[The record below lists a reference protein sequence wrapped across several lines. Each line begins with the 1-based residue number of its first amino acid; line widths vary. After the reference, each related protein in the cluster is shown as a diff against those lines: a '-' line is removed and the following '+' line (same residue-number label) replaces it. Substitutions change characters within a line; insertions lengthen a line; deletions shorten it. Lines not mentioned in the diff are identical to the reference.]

1 MKIFKATTFAALMLA
16 SLAAQAGQP
25 IINLNVGG
33 ELAPGVYGQVQ
44 FGNAPPPPVV
54 YAQPRVIVRD
64 PRGEELQP
72 MYLNVP
78 PRHARNWRRYC
89 REYDACGRPVYFVKS
104 QEYEPGYRE
113 GKGRDHEDEGRRDR
127 GGRHGEHGDRGD
139 HHQKDEGGHHEERG
153 DKGGGEGGDRGE
165 HRGDKNRD

>member
-1 MKIFKATTFAALMLA
+1 MNTFKATTFATLMLA

-64 PRGEELQP
+64 PRVEELEP

-89 REYDACGRPVYFVKS
+89 REYDACNRPVYFVKS
-104 QEYEPGYRE
+104 QEYELGYRE
-113 GKGRDHEDEGRRDR
+113 GKGRGHDRHDHEDEGNRGDR
-127 GGRHGEHGDRGD
+127 HEGRGDRGD
-139 HHQKDEGGHHEERG
+139 HER
-153 DKGGGEGGDRGE
+153 GGEGGDRGE
-165 HRGDKNRD
+165 HRGDRNRD